1 MTGLISGGNPVSKT
15 QTVTVEKKQHGS
27 MGNWAPYYD
36 LLMTVMTL
44 GREKKLRRLE
54 VELARLKPGDKVLE
68 IGCGTGSLTIAAK
81 EQVGLSGEA
90 AGIDIAPEMAAR
102 ASRKVA
108 RKKIDVSIKIGS
120 IASIPYPDNYF
131 DAVMCSF
138 MIFHMPDDVRMK
150 GFTEIYRTLKPGG
163 SYLIF
168 DGTTRNKRYDIR
180 ELVPILKADSFTE
193 IETGEARFMFMKGWF
208 VRCKTDKK

>member
-1 MTGLISGGNPVSKT
+1 MSET
-15 QTVTVEKKQHGS
+15 QTVTAKKKQHGS

-36 LLMTVMTL
+36 LLMTLMTL

-54 VELARLKPGDKVLE
+54 VELARLKQGDKVLE

-81 EQVGLSGEA
+81 EQVGPSGEA

-102 ASRKVA
+102 AIRKAA
-108 RKKIDVSIKIGS
+108 RKKINVSIKTGS
-120 IASIPYPDNYF
+120 IASIPYPDKYF
-131 DAVMCSF
+131 NAVICSF

-150 GFTEIYRTLKPGG
+150 GFKEIYRVLKHGG
-163 SYLIF
+163 RYFIF

-180 ELVPILKADSFTE
+180 ELAPILKANSFSN
-193 IETGEARFMFMKGWF
+193 IETGEARFMLMKGWF
-208 VRCKTDKK
+208 VRSQAEKK